1 MNLATDIR
9 TIIWKEFTEFVRQ
22 RATLVSIG
30 FFIGV
35 FGIFLPIQRGTA
47 WTGSSAVFFNAVAL
61 PLMLVLGIV
70 ADSFAGERERHS
82 LESLLA
88 TRLSDRAI
96 LFGKFTAVVAY
107 AWLLTLAS
115 LAVGL
120 VTVNLLHPG
129 GGPHI
134 YEARLGIGSVVF
146 SALSA
151 GLSASAGVM
160 VSLRAPTVRQAA
172 QTLSIGMTAVFLGIV
187 ALIAT
192 LPDGARQ
199 SISRALDDIGLNR
212 LMVLVAIA
220 LLVVEGLLLAIA
232 TLRFKRTRLIL
243 D

>member
-1 MNLATDIR
+1 MTLAADIR
-9 TIIWKEFTEFVRQ
+9 TVIWKEYTEFVRQ
-22 RATLVSIG
+22 RATLVSIA

-35 FGIFLPIQRGTA
+35 FGIFLPMQRGA
-47 WTGSSAVFFNAVAL
+47 GWTTSTAVFFNAVAL

-96 LFGKFTAVVAY
+96 LLGKFAAIVSY
-107 AWLLTLAS
+107 AWVLTVTS

-120 VTVNLLHPG
+120 LTVNLLHPAS
-129 GGPHI
+129 GPHI

-160 VSLRAPTVRQAA
+160 VSLRAATVRQAA
-172 QTLSIGMTAVFLGIV
+172 QTLSIGMTAVFLAFI
-187 ALIAT
+187 ALLAT
-192 LPDGARQ
+192 LPDGARR
-199 SISRALDDIGLNR
+199 SVSHALGNIGLNR
-212 LMVLVAIA
+212 LMLLVAVA
-220 LLVVEGLLLAIA
+220 LVIVEALLLAIA